1 MPAFYRT
8 PGISLRA
15 TGFNKSPSRPQPRFS
30 SATVLRANEQR
41 VLLGFA
47 RFARTLLAAIA
58 SKGQAAGRDFA
69 RLLADGL
76 PLRMT
81 LLVCSQ
87 GKSLRDAAAE
97 QERRRWRDGADD

>member
-1 MPAFYRT
+1 
-8 PGISLRA
+8 
-15 TGFNKSPSRPQPRFS
+15 
-30 SATVLRANEQR
+30 

-58 SKGQAAGRDFA
+58 SKAQAAGRDFA
-69 RLLADGL
+69 RLLAVGL

-87 GKSLRDAAAE
+87 GN
-97 QERRRWRDGADD
+97 RWSQSEELSSSFHGKIKLLPPYE